1 MLKPSPRQVDAL
13 RALRSNTDAVEF
25 LEQILSDTKN
35 RLVTQRDAEVF
46 RQLQGQAR
54 IVEDILALV
63 MSDPTQQGGKR

>member
-1 MLKPSPRQVDAL
+1 MFKPSPRQVKALYDL
-13 RALRSNTDAVEF
+13 RANTDVVEY
-25 LEQILSDTKN
+25 LEQCLSDTKN

-63 MSDPTQQGGKR
+63 TTDPTQHSGKR

>member
-1 MLKPSPRQVDAL
+1 MFKPSPRQAKALYDL
-13 RALRSNTDAVEF
+13 RANTDVVEF
-25 LEQILSDTKN
+25 LEQCLSDTKN

-63 MSDPTQQGGKR
+63 TTDPTQQSGKR

>member
-1 MLKPSPRQVDAL
+1 MFKPSPRQVKAL
-13 RALRSNTDAVEF
+13 YALRSNTDVVEY
-25 LEQILSDTKN
+25 LEQCLSDTKN

-63 MSDPTQQGGKR
+63 TTDPTQHSGKR